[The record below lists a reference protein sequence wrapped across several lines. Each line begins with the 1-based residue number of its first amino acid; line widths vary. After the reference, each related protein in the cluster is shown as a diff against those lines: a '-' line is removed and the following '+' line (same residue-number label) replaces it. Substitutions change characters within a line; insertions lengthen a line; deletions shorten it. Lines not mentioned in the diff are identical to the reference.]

1 MKKFLILLVMGF
13 LSFTVLAPAVFAQTD
28 PVEAGTATNT
38 FDLST
43 FAGIVACISLIV
55 TQLAKTVSAIGERA
69 IFKILTSLLI
79 GIGLTFFA
87 WWLNVAPFLENM
99 LWWQVLIQG
108 VLSGGAACGIY
119 DLIKSLF
126 SKRE

>member
-1 MKKFLILLVMGF
+1 MTS
-13 LSFTVLAPAVFAQTD
+13 LSFTVFSPVVFAQAD
-28 PVEAGTATNT
+28 PIEVEATTNV

-55 TQLAKTVSAIGERA
+55 TQLAKTISAISEKA
-69 IFKILTSLLI
+69 IFKILTSI
-79 GIGLTFFA
+79 VVGVGLTFLA
-87 WWLNVAPFLENM
+87 WWLNIAPFLENM

-108 VLSGGAACGIY
+108 ILSGGAACGIY

-126 SKRE
+126 GKQKL

>member
-1 MKKFLILLVMGF
+1 MTS
-13 LSFTVLAPAVFAQTD
+13 LSFTVLSPVVFAQTD
-28 PVEAGTATNT
+28 PVEVELATNT

-55 TQLAKTVSAIGERA
+55 TQLAKTAPAISEKA
-69 IFKILTSLLI
+69 ILKILMSLAI

-87 WWLNVAPFLENM
+87 WWLNIAPFLGNM
-99 LWWQVLIQG
+99 IWWQVLIQG
-108 VLSGGAACGIY
+108 ILSGGAACGIY

-126 SKRE
+126 SKQE